1 MMQIRYSMIA
11 IGVGV
16 LVWLS
21 YVLFS
26 YGIDKSESWAALLS
40 LIALVIDLIFLV
52 KFGRPKL
59 SPNTY
64 SDVSVTNGSSN

>member
-26 YGIDKSESWAALLS
+26 YGIDKRESWAALLS

-52 KFGRPKL
+52 KFGRPNY
-59 SPNTY
+59 SP
-64 SDVSVTNGSSN
+64 SIDADVSLTKR

>member
-26 YGIDKSESWAALLS
+26 YGIDKRESWAALLS

-59 SPNTY
+59 SPNTHA
-64 SDVSVTNGSSN
+64 DV

>member
-1 MMQIRYSMIA
+1 MQIRYSMIA